1 MFDPGKMYTYVRG
14 YAAGAG
20 LSNTMKALT
29 FARKEHE
36 GQFRKSGEPYII
48 HPLTMACNAI
58 SLGIKDDNV
67 IAAILLHD
75 VCEDCDVS
83 LKELPVSDA
92 IRNSVKLLT
101 FEIMKGETK
110 EIATNRYY
118 NMILEDRTATIVKL
132 LDRCHN
138 VSSMAGTFSEEKLKN
153 YIKETREFVLP
164 LIKKA
169 KLYYPEDSDILFAI
183 KYHILSVIDSIE
195 ATMLVYAK

>member
-58 SLGIKDDNV
+58 SLGIKDDSV

-101 FEIMKGETK
+101 FEVMKGETK

-183 KYHILSVIDSIE
+183 KYQILSVIDSIE
-195 ATMLVYAK
+195 ATMLVYTK

>member
-58 SLGIKDDNV
+58 SLGIKDDSV

-153 YIKETREFVLP
+153 YIEETREFVLP

>member
-58 SLGIKDDNV
+58 SLGIKDDSV

-153 YIKETREFVLP
+153 YIEETREFVLP

-183 KYHILSVIDSIE
+183 KYQILSVIDSIE

>member
-58 SLGIKDDNV
+58 SLGIKDDSV

-101 FEIMKGETK
+101 FEVMKGETK